1 MAHTCTGLSGKVAII
16 TGSSS
21 GIGLAVAEKL
31 AAHGTKVT
39 LSGRNL
45 DGLAEAKKK
54 CIAAGL
60 KEGDICTVAGEIT
73 DEHTRER
80 LVAETVKQFGKIDIL
95 VNNAGASPL
104 SSVAMGNANLQ
115 TFDKVFDIN
124 VRALVDLT
132 MKAVPHLIKTKG
144 NVVNVSSIGGIRPVP
159 NFIFYCMAKSS
170 VEMFSRCLAQELG
183 PQGVRVNT
191 VSPGLIRTNLPT
203 SAGLSK
209 EAAKNIFDS
218 DLSKKR
224 QVIGRVG
231 EPEDIANLIA
241 FLVSDAAS
249 FVTGSNYVSDGGVQL
264 YAESFSSAAAAATAG
279 K

>member
-1 MAHTCTGLSGKVAII
+1 MAHTCAGLSGKVAII

-60 KEGDICTVAGEIT
+60 KEGDVCTVAGEIT

-104 SSVAMGNANLQ
+104 SSVAMGNATLQ

-144 NVVNVSSIGGIRPVP
+144 NVVNVASVGGIRPVP
-159 NFIFYCMAKSS
+159 NFMFYCMAKSS

-191 VSPGLIRTNLPT
+191 VSPGLIRTNLPA

-209 EAAKNIFDS
+209 EAAKNVFDS
-218 DLSKKR
+218 DMSKKR

-231 EPEDIANLIA
+231 EPEDIANLIG

-264 YAESFSSAAAAATAG
+264 YAESFSAAAAAATA

>member
-1 MAHTCTGLSGKVAII
+1 MAHTCAGLSGKVAII

-60 KEGDICTVAGEIT
+60 KEGDVCTVAGEIT

-104 SSVAMGNANLQ
+104 SSVAMGNATLQ

-144 NVVNVSSIGGIRPVP
+144 NVVNVASVGGIRPVP

-191 VSPGLIRTNLPT
+191 VSPGLIRTNLPA

-209 EAAKNIFDS
+209 EAAKNVFDS
-218 DLSKKR
+218 DMSKKR

-231 EPEDIANLIA
+231 EPEDIANLIG

-264 YAESFSSAAAAATAG
+264 YAESFSAAAAAATA

>member
-60 KEGDICTVAGEIT
+60 KEGDVCTVAGEIT

-104 SSVAMGNANLQ
+104 SSVAMGNATLQ

-144 NVVNVSSIGGIRPVP
+144 NVVNVASVGGIRPVP

-191 VSPGLIRTNLPT
+191 VSPGLIRTNLPA

-209 EAAKNIFDS
+209 EAAKNVFDS
-218 DLSKKR
+218 DMSKKR

-231 EPEDIANLIA
+231 EPEDIANLIG

-264 YAESFSSAAAAATAG
+264 YAESFSAAAAAATA

>member
-60 KEGDICTVAGEIT
+60 KEGDVCTVAGEIT

-104 SSVAMGNANLQ
+104 SSVAMGNATLQ

-144 NVVNVSSIGGIRPVP
+144 NVVNVASVGGIRPVP
-159 NFIFYCMAKSS
+159 NFMFYCMAKSS

-191 VSPGLIRTNLPT
+191 VSPGLIRTNLPA

-209 EAAKNIFDS
+209 EAAKNVFDS
-218 DLSKKR
+218 DMSKKR

-231 EPEDIANLIA
+231 EPEDIANLIG

-264 YAESFSSAAAAATAG
+264 YAESFSAAAAAATA

>member
-1 MAHTCTGLSGKVAII
+1 MAHTCTGLSGKVAIV

-21 GIGLAVAEKL
+21 GIGLVVAEKL

-39 LSGRNL
+39 LSGRNP

-60 KEGDICTVAGEIT
+60 KEGDVCTVAGEIT

-104 SSVAMGNANLQ
+104 SSVAMGNATLQ

-144 NVVNVSSIGGIRPVP
+144 NVVNVSSVGGIRPVP

-209 EAAKNIFDS
+209 EAAKNVFES

-264 YAESFSSAAAAATAG
+264 YAESFSSAAAAATA

>member
-1 MAHTCTGLSGKVAII
+1 MAHTCAGLSGKVAII

-60 KEGDICTVAGEIT
+60 KEGDVCTVAGEIT

-104 SSVAMGNANLQ
+104 SSVAMGNATLQ

-144 NVVNVSSIGGIRPVP
+144 NVVNVASVGGIRPVP
-159 NFIFYCMAKSS
+159 NFMFYCMAKSS

-183 PQGVRVNT
+183 TKGVRVNT
-191 VSPGLIRTNLPT
+191 VSPGLIRTNLPA

-209 EAAKNIFDS
+209 EAAKNVFDS
-218 DLSKKR
+218 DMSKKR

-231 EPEDIANLIA
+231 EPEDIANLIG

-264 YAESFSSAAAAATAG
+264 YAESFSAAAAAATA

>member
-1 MAHTCTGLSGKVAII
+1 MAHTCTGLSGKVAIV

-21 GIGLAVAEKL
+21 GIGLVVAEKL

-60 KEGDICTVAGEIT
+60 KEGDVCTVAGEIT

-104 SSVAMGNANLQ
+104 SSVAMGNATLQ

-144 NVVNVSSIGGIRPVP
+144 NVVNVASVGGIRPVP
-159 NFIFYCMAKSS
+159 NFMFYCMAKSS

-191 VSPGLIRTNLPT
+191 VSPGLIRTNLPA

-209 EAAKNIFDS
+209 EAAKNVFDS
-218 DLSKKR
+218 DMSKKR

-231 EPEDIANLIA
+231 EPEDIANLIG

-264 YAESFSSAAAAATAG
+264 YAESFSAAAAAATA

>member
-1 MAHTCTGLSGKVAII
+1 MAHTCTGLSGKVAIV

-21 GIGLAVAEKL
+21 GIGLVVAEKL

-39 LSGRNL
+39 LSGRNP

-54 CIAAGL
+54 CVAAGL

>member
-1 MAHTCTGLSGKVAII
+1 MAQKCTGLSGKVAII

-21 GIGLAVAEKL
+21 GIGLVVAEKL

-39 LSGRNL
+39 LSGRNP

-60 KEGDICTVAGEIT
+60 KEGDVCTVAGEIT

-249 FVTGSNYVSDGGVQL
+249 FVTGSNYVSDVGVQL

>member
-21 GIGLAVAEKL
+21 GIGLVVAEKL

-39 LSGRNL
+39 LSGRNP

-60 KEGDICTVAGEIT
+60 KEGDVCTVAGEIT

-144 NVVNVSSIGGIRPVP
+144 NVVNVSSVGGIRPVP

-209 EAAKNIFDS
+209 EAAKNVFES

-264 YAESFSSAAAAATAG
+264 YAESFSSAAAAATA

>member
-1 MAHTCTGLSGKVAII
+1 MAHTCTGLSGKVAIV

-21 GIGLAVAEKL
+21 GIGLVVAEKL

-39 LSGRNL
+39 LSGRNP

-54 CIAAGL
+54 CVAAGL

-104 SSVAMGNANLQ
+104 SSVAMGHANLQ

-144 NVVNVSSIGGIRPVP
+144 NVVNVSSVGGIRPVP

-209 EAAKNIFDS
+209 EAAKNVFDS
-218 DLSKKR
+218 ELSKKR

-231 EPEDIANLIA
+231 EPEDIANLIS

-264 YAESFSSAAAAATAG
+264 YAESFTSAAAAATA

>member
-45 DGLAEAKKK
+45 EGLAEAKRK
-54 CIAAGL
+54 CVAAGL
-60 KEGDICTVAGEIT
+60 KEGDVCTVAGEIT

-104 SSVAMGNANLQ
+104 SSVAMGNATLQ

-132 MKAVPHLIKTKG
+132 MKAVPHLVKTKG
-144 NVVNVSSIGGIRPVP
+144 NVVNVSSVGGIRAVP

-191 VSPGLIRTNLPT
+191 VSPGMIRTNLPT

-209 EAAKNIFDS
+209 EATKNVYETDMY
-218 DLSKKR
+218 KKR

-231 EPEDIANLIA
+231 EPEDIANLIT

-264 YAESFSSAAAAATAG
+264 YAESFTSAAAAAAA

>member
-21 GIGLAVAEKL
+21 GIGLVVAEKL

-60 KEGDICTVAGEIT
+60 KEGDVCTVAGEIT

-144 NVVNVSSIGGIRPVP
+144 NVVNVSSVGGIRPVP

-170 VEMFSRCLAQELG
+170 VEMFSRALAQELG

-203 SAGLSK
+203 SAGLSQD
-209 EAAKNIFDS
+209 ASKNVYES
-218 DLSKKR
+218 DLAKKR

-231 EPEDIANLIA
+231 EPEDIANLIT

-264 YAESFSSAAAAATAG
+264 YAESFASAAAAATA

>member
-1 MAHTCTGLSGKVAII
+1 MAHTCAGLSGKVAII

-45 DGLAEAKKK
+45 DGLAEAKRK

-60 KEGDICTVAGEIT
+60 KEGDVCTVAGEIT

-104 SSVAMGNANLQ
+104 SSVAMGNATLQ

-124 VRALVDLT
+124 VRALIDLT

-144 NVVNVSSIGGIRPVP
+144 NVVNVSSVGGIRAVP

-203 SAGLSK
+203 SAGLSQD
-209 EAAKNIFDS
+209 AAKNVYETDMY
-218 DLSKKR
+218 KKR

-264 YAESFSSAAAAATAG
+264 YAESFTSAAAAAAA